1 MDDLEKLL
9 SAYRQ
14 ALPDP
19 EPSAGFTPGM
29 WRKIE
34 ARRSPVRLLRRMA
47 EAFVTVAAVAT
58 ILLATFLIPQIQ
70 RGAVYSATYID
81 ILADEQQDA
90 QEYAEVVRP
99 ATPHEV
105 PNR

>member
-1 MDDLEKLL
+1 MDDLERLL

-19 EPSAGFTPGM
+19 EPSAGFTPGI

-47 EAFVTVAAVAT
+47 EAFVTVAALAT
-58 ILLATFLIPQIQ
+58 VLLGTFLIPQIQ
-70 RGAVYSATYID
+70 RGVVYSASYID
-81 ILADEQQDA
+81 ILADEQQEA
-90 QEYAEVVRP
+90 QEYAEIIRP
-99 ATPHEV
+99 PAPHEV